1 MLTHLRQKPRYNGGM
16 ATADLF
22 PPGQRPY
29 TDREEIWHAVTHGA
43 AIPFA
48 VLGLVLLI
56 LKAEGATQTGAAAV
70 YGASAVIVYLAS
82 TLYHAT
88 FRTSWH
94 GTFRTFDHVAIYL
107 KIAGTYT
114 PLTLLVL
121 PGATGI
127 ALLSVVWLL
136 AAAGIA
142 LKIARR
148 SLPPTVAADRL
159 SLGFYL
165 VMGWLGVV
173 LLGPL
178 WAALDTFDFAL
189 LVSGGL
195 LYSAGA
201 AVYARQAMIYNHLAW
216 HLFVLAGSACH
227 FALVWRLIGAPMPD
241 LAL

>member
-1 MLTHLRQKPRYNGGM
+1 MTQRTRYPQGM
-16 ATADLF
+16 ASADLF
-22 PPGQRPY
+22 APGQRPY
-29 TDREEIWHAVTHGA
+29 TDREEVWHAVTHGLA
-43 AIPFA
+43 VPFA

-56 LKAEGATQTGAAAV
+56 LKAEGAAQTGVAAV
-70 YGASAVIVYLAS
+70 YGASAVIVFLAS

-94 GTFRTFDHVAIYL
+94 GLFRTFDHIAIYL

-142 LKIARR
+142 IKLACHN
-148 SLPPTVAADRL
+148 LPPTVTADRI
-159 SLGFYL
+159 SLAFYL
-165 VMGWLGVV
+165 AMGWLGVF

-178 WAALDTFDFAL
+178 WSALDVADFAL
-189 LVSGGL
+189 LVGGGL
-195 LYSAGA
+195 LYSGGA

-216 HLFVLAGSACH
+216 HLFVIAGSVCH
-227 FALVWRLIGAPMPD
+227 FILIWRLLGAPMPELVAD
-241 LAL
+241 LTL